1 MSELIKISLG
11 TLATVANGLPVQ
23 GQAGAPTATAT
34 VVGVGSVS
42 ATVVIRGSNDG
53 VAWVPLVTLNP
64 SGTNQ
69 GVASGGWSGDYA
81 QLRMDVTAISAGSVA
96 TAVVAV
102 DQTAAVSA
110 GGALQSNVWTA
121 VPSISRLRVVGTGT
135 LSIDSRTRGGV
146 VTTAAFAGNY
156 SNTPETIEFPYY
168 GDAAVEIR
176 ATFPATLTVEV
187 I

>member
-1 MSELIKISLG
+1 MSELIKINLGSLG
-11 TLATVANGLPVQ
+11 LVAAGLPVE
-23 GQAGAPTATAT
+23 GQAGSPTATAT
-34 VVGVGSVS
+34 VVGNGAVS

-53 VAWVPLVTLNP
+53 VAWVPLVTLSP
-64 SGTNQ
+64 SGANL

-96 TAVVAV
+96 SAVVAV
-102 DQTAAVSA
+102 DQTAAVGS
-110 GGALQSNVWTA
+110 GGALQSNVWAA
-121 VPSISRLRVVGTGT
+121 VPAISRLRVVGTGT
-135 LSIDSRTRGGV
+135 LSVDSRSRGGLIASAV
-146 VTTAAFAGNY
+146 FTGNY
-156 SNTPETIEFPYY
+156 SNTLETIEFPYY